1 MSFAR
6 KQDALS
12 GESSKREGD
21 SFSFVCHAPI
31 LLCVLVTY
39 PTYDDHLS
47 YTNNRISGPGMWR
60 DVMVCFGGCL
70 SGEERRH
77 VQES

>member
-1 MSFAR
+1 MGIRSSSLE
-6 KQDALS
+6 QDALS

-47 YTNNRISGPGMWR
+47 YTNNRISGNGCR
-60 DVMVCFGGCL
+60 DVAGCENVFRGG
-70 SGEERRH
+70 GY
-77 VQES
+77 